1 MASDGSSTPH
11 HHHHH
16 QHHLAF
22 IPWPGRGHINPMLN
36 LARSLASKAENIIIT
51 FIVTEEWLNI
61 LHSSTSFPPN
71 LLLVSIPN
79 ILASE
84 HTRGADM
91 MSFIHTVFTLMGGPI
106 EKILLKLVNDSVD
119 VIIADALLPWM
130 PGISVKLGV
139 PLVSVFTMSVS
150 LFLGAHLHGKET
162 NEFQEYVPNKPSNS
176 PLEIIRQKFRESMS
190 RSEKSKSIIFTSVYE
205 LENEAI
211 DTLKSKLQIPIY
223 CLGSAIPS
231 ILNDNTSIYH
241 KWLDSKPCNSVL
253 YVSLG
258 SFMPISRAQ
267 LDEMV
272 HGLNASGVFFLLVV
286 RGEEFQRVAEL
297 CKNTGFVLQWCDQFS
312 VLCHDSVG
320 GFLTHCGWN
329 STLEA
334 IYAGVP
340 MLTFPLVWDQL
351 PNSKL
356 IVDKWKVGLRL
367 KVEGKEEEIVGREE
381 IARIACQLMDSD
393 SENGKELRKKA
404 GELAEI
410 CRKAFGDGASCS
422 SGFDAFIR
430 DVLMKP
436 SISEQKL

>member
-1 MASDGSSTPH
+1 
-11 HHHHH
+11 
-16 QHHLAF
+16 
-22 IPWPGRGHINPMLN
+22 
-36 LARSLASKAENIIIT
+36 
-51 FIVTEEWLNI
+51 
-61 LHSSTSFPPN
+61 
-71 LLLVSIPN
+71 
-79 ILASE
+79 
-84 HTRGADM
+84 
-91 MSFIHTVFTLMGGPI
+91 
-106 EKILLKLVNDSVD
+106 
-119 VIIADALLPWM
+119 
-130 PGISVKLGV
+130 
-139 PLVSVFTMSVS
+139 
-150 LFLGAHLHGKET
+150 
-162 NEFQEYVPNKPSNS
+162 
-176 PLEIIRQKFRESMS
+176 MS
-190 RSEKSKSIIFTSVYE
+190 RSEKSKSLIFTSINE

-231 ILNDNTSIYH
+231 IFNDNTRTYH

-253 YVSLG
+253 FVSLG
-258 SFMPISRAQ
+258 SYMPISRAQ

-297 CKNTGFVLQWCDQFS
+297 CENTGFVVQWCDQFS

-367 KVEGKEEEIVGREE
+367 KVEGKEEEMVAREE
-381 IARIACQLMDSD
+381 IARIVCELMGGD
-393 SENGKELRKKA
+393 SEKGKELRTRA
-404 GELAEI
+404 DELSEI
-410 CRKAFGDGASCS
+410 CRRAFGDCGSCS
-422 SGFDAFIR
+422 SGFDAFVR
-430 DVLMKP
+430 DVLKNP
-436 SISEQKL
+436 SINEQKM